1 METAQPEINQG
12 ALLEQIGT
20 IFEEAASN
28 PEMPRQI
35 YDLFSLISTILFEY
49 KTALESGQEMGWAD
63 NIRKEDGSP
72 AFEPHEAKALE
83 TSMAPFATHVK
94 ALFAPPLEVASQH
107 GGAFSAA
114 NALSAATG
122 NPFALG
128 SLAKQG
134 IDYARSPEAKEKL
147 RAAKQYATDK
157 ALQVKQRVQEK
168 QDAVAKKMIESLKG
182 QENMSLDY
190 AVEKVAAYLDALN
203 EKSRSIAE
211 TIGILK
217 LEKTVP
223 IIPIPTPFAG
233 IPLQVPTRLIVLVFQ
248 GIIEF
253 IRITFSFSNT
263 WAATLVRIFGSFGAA
278 LIDAGKGDWKSAV
291 FSILGIFNGNMAI
304 MGAVGKMIV
313 KVFSFVSDD
322 VSSTLGW
329 AMYDSAKS
337 WVAGIWIFVFSVFA
351 PAVIRDH
358 VNGQIGGLNK
368 VLAQIDGEIQSS
380 VSKIQGEDAFSC
392 YTVTPNHT
400 FKSVD
405 FSSLDR
411 LQALLGNPAFHCS
424 PNIVTM
430 INGLSTNPVARIIL
444 ELIGLPTTTK
454 GLERSCKGMLGKT
467 PDMSVLLEDVSF
479 DVQKKDGEECQTVEA
494 SADDLI
500 AALKKSL
507 TGKPAMLP

>member
-12 ALLEQIGT
+12 ALLEQIGA

-49 KTALESGQEMGWAD
+49 KTALESGQEIGWAD
-63 NIRKEDGSP
+63 KIRKEDGSQ

-94 ALFAPPLEVASQH
+94 ALFAPPAEAATQH
-107 GGAFSAA
+107 GG
-114 NALSAATG
+114 LLD
-122 NPFALG
+122 PV
-128 SLAKQG
+128 SLAMAARKGLQ
-134 IDYARSPEAKEKL
+134 YAKSPEAREQYQK
-147 RAAKQYATDK
+147 AKAYATDK

-190 AVEKVAAYLDALN
+190 AVEQVAAYLDGLN
-203 EKSRSIAE
+203 EKSRQLAE

-217 LEKTVP
+217 LEKTFP
-223 IIPIPTPFAG
+223 TIPIPTPFAG
-233 IPLQVPTRLIVLVFQ
+233 VPIQAPTRLIILVFQ

-253 IRITFSFSNT
+253 IRITFSFSNS

-304 MGAVGKMIV
+304 MGAIGKMIV

-337 WVAGIWIFVFSVFA
+337 WVAGIWVFVFSVFA
-351 PAVIRDH
+351 PAAIRDH
-358 VNGQIGGLNK
+358 VNGQLGALNT
-368 VLAQIDGEIQSS
+368 VLEEIDGKIQTGLSEIQARP
-380 VSKIQGEDAFSC
+380 AFAC

-411 LQALLGNPAFHCS
+411 LQGLLGNPAFHCS
-424 PNIVTM
+424 QDVINM
-430 INGLSTNPVARIIL
+430 IKGLSTNPVARVIL
-444 ELIGLPTTTK
+444 ELIGLPTTEK
-454 GLERSCKGMLGKT
+454 GLQRSCKGVLGR
-467 PDMSVLLEDVSF
+467 PLDMSVLLEDVSF
-479 DVQKKDGEECQTVEA
+479 DVKKKDDAACQAVEA

-500 AALKKSL
+500 AALKTSL
-507 TGKPAMLP
+507 TGKKPLLG

>member
-12 ALLEQIGT
+12 ALLEQVSA

-49 KTALESGQEMGWAD
+49 KTALESGQEIGWA
-63 NIRKEDGSP
+63 NNVRLEDGSP

-83 TSMAPFATHVK
+83 TSMAPFATHIK
-94 ALFAPPLEVASQH
+94 ALFAPPPEVTSTQH
-107 GGAFSAA
+107 GGF
-114 NALSAATG
+114 T
-122 NPFALG
+122 NPV
-128 SLAKQG
+128 SLAMAAKKGLQ
-134 IDYARSPEAKEKL
+134 YARSPQVREQYQKAK
-147 RAAKQYATDK
+147 TS
-157 ALQVKQRVQEK
+157 VQAK
-168 QDAVAKKMIESLKG
+168 QDAIAKKMIEGLKG
-182 QENMSLDY
+182 QEHMSLDY
-190 AVEKVAAYLDALN
+190 AVEQVAAYLDGLN
-203 EKSRSIAE
+203 QKSRQIAE

-217 LEKTVP
+217 LEKTIP
-223 IIPIPTPFAG
+223 IIPVPTPFAG
-233 IPLQVPTRLIVLVFQ
+233 VPLQVPTRLLVLVFQ
-248 GIIEF
+248 GILEF
-253 IRITFSFSNT
+253 IRITFSFSDT

-278 LIDAGKGDWKSAV
+278 LIDAGKGDWKSAL

-337 WVAGIWIFVFSVFA
+337 WVAGIWIFVFSVAA
-351 PAVIRDH
+351 PVAIRDH
-358 VNGQIGGLNK
+358 VNGQLGALNT
-368 VLAQIDGEIQSS
+368 VLEEIDGKIQSQ
-380 VSKIQGEDAFSC
+380 VSQIQANPKFAC
-392 YTVTPNHT
+392 YTVTTNHT

-424 PNIVTM
+424 ENIVTM
-430 INGLSTNPVARIIL
+430 IRGLSTNPIARIIL
-444 ELIGLPTTTK
+444 ELIGLPTTAK
-454 GLERSCKGMLGKT
+454 GLERSCKGVIGRP

-479 DVQKKDGEECQTVEA
+479 DVMKKDDAQCQTVEA

-500 AALKKSL
+500 ATLKKTL
-507 TGKPAMLP
+507 TGKPVMIP